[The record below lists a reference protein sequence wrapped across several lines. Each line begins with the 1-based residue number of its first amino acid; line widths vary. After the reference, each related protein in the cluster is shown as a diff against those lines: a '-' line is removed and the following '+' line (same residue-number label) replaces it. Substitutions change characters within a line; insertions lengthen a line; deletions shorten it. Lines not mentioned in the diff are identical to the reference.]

1 MSTVP
6 MLFSKLHRATITGAD
21 LHYEGSIAIDVSLL
35 RAANIRPL
43 QRVEIY
49 DIDNGAR
56 FATYAIAGEP
66 GQVMLNGA
74 AARLVQPGDKIIVCA
89 YGDVDIDQAD
99 AHTATVVLL
108 GEGNKID
115 RILTQSAALPGE
127 AV

>member
-21 LHYEGSIAIDVSLL
+21 LHYEGSIAIDAALL

-89 YGDVDIDQAD
+89 YGDVDIERAD
-99 AHTATVVLL
+99 AHAATVVLL